1 MEFSDMLDVVQYFME
16 EEMIR
21 QSSGQVDVP
30 GAVRNYLYKELYG
43 ESYAYY
49 TPVGGRTYEGLDDL
63 DDPLDG
69 VTPFDPKSEGTKAYV
84 PPTKVDADAASPFGS
99 ILDAPLG

>member
-1 MEFSDMLDVVQYFME
+1 MLDVIQYFME

-21 QSSGQVDVP
+21 QSSQQVDVP
-30 GAVRNYLYKELYG
+30 GAVRSYLYKELYNVK
-43 ESYAYY
+43 YAYY
-49 TPVGGRTYEGLDDL
+49 TPVGGKTYEGLDDL

-69 VTPFDPKSEGTKAYV
+69 VEPLNPKRDDVKGYV
-84 PPTKVDADAASPFGS
+84 PPTKVDAESETPFGN